1 MKNRHTD
8 NSFLNVKNNITDNND
23 IEIISYQDIDQD
35 KLTNQLEIN
44 NFPNYTN
51 KEDFKFINKNENEF
65 INCLHLL
72 TNSKIKTLID
82 NSSFKFYY
90 PTGISNGSI
99 RLGTKKRCTDNM
111 ICYRETYNNSTYLAA
126 TSPNNLVAISFRSI
140 GGPIPTSKTPHE
152 ISECDYAD
160 MNNVNLLISLIQA
173 EISLSNKQEKYCPS
187 ESAKAKENYL
197 QNFSDDITLTINSLN
212 LPKFRINSSESIDE
226 KINALMYS
234 MNRTNFALTLSNL
247 ELIGIYKNIAWFKGE
262 QIRSK
267 YTDNNNGSSAYT
279 KIYLISLDQILTIE

>member
-8 NSFLNVKNNITDNND
+8 NSFFNVKNNITDNND
-23 IEIISYQDIDQD
+23 IEIISYQDIERE
-35 KLTNQLEIN
+35 KLANELEVN
-44 NFPNYTN
+44 NAP
-51 KEDFKFINKNENEF
+51 KKADILINKYDNEF

-72 TNSKIKTLID
+72 TNSKIKSLID

-90 PTGISNGSI
+90 PTGISNGTI

-126 TSPNNLVAISFRSI
+126 TSPTSLVAISFKSI

-160 MNNVNLLISLIQA
+160 INNVNLLTSLIQA
-173 EISLSNKQEKYCPS
+173 EISLANKQGRNYTS

-212 LPKFRINSSESIDE
+212 LPKLIINNSESIDK
-226 KINALMYS
+226 KIDTLIYS
-234 MNRTNFALTLSNL
+234 MNRTNFALKLNNL

-262 QIRSK
+262 QIRSE
-267 YTDNNNGSSAYT
+267 YTDNNGSPAYT
-279 KIYLISLDQILTIE
+279 PIYLVSLDQILTIE